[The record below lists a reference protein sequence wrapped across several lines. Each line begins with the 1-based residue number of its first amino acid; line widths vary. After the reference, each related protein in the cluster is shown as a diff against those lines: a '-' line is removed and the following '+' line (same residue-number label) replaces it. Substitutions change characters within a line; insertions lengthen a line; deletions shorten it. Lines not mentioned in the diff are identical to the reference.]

1 MGTKGPGQQLVRG
14 VLWSLPIAGR
24 LGPALQSPHG
34 LCLSIFKLPDKP
46 TSLFKTYPSLWQLTV
61 SCGSKIL
68 ALTL

>member
-46 TSLFKTYPSLWQLTV
+46 TSLFKTYPSL
-61 SCGSKIL
+61 
-68 ALTL
+68 